1 MINLINKLNL
11 QWLRKPKFL
20 ALAYAP
26 ALLLLLLLLANNLLP
41 RSDLTQLLSTI
52 LLAVVLISTLVAWR
66 ISRTMQGQQEK
77 VLELYQSMRL
87 LEAFFERSPAIMFV
101 KDLDGNYILANNS
114 FRKFAEENENNIND
128 DTDLVGLD
136 NTNVFPHAA
145 AKAMADQD
153 LEVIEHN
160 QAMEFQGK
168 WPGPSG
174 DQYFDILRF
183 PLLNEAGDIIAVG
196 GIANDRTE
204 QILARTALR
213 ESEDQFR
220 ALIESAPDAVLVA
233 SKSGRIILVN
243 KQAKNLFSYNKG
255 KLLKMSLLDLL
266 PDIEIAIGDVE
277 KNEDDDEQADSAL
290 VSMVVTDSAGN
301 AHPVEV
307 AVSSSETA
315 AGPVIT
321 CLVRDVSDRAQL
333 EAQLRQSQK
342 MDAIGKLTGGMAH
355 DFNNLLGVIMGN
367 LDLAS
372 RKLDADHP
380 ILKRLETAHKA
391 AERGADLTKRM
402 LAVARRQPLQPKPTD
417 IGSTI
422 KELADILPR
431 TLGPE
436 IEMEYDIK
444 DNLPNVLVDPS
455 GLENVF
461 LNLAINSRDA
471 MPNGGKFYI
480 TTEVLHLSREHPL
493 AQHEDMHPGS
503 YVQIAI
509 TDTGEGM
516 TKETRA
522 RVFELFFTTK
532 ERGKGTG
539 LGLAMIYG
547 FVKQSEGGIRISSEV
562 GVGTTIDIFLPVSDA
577 KAEEKSFTTMEKG
590 ALFSTANAEK
600 VLVVDDESELL
611 EVAVN
616 YLEEMGFEVLAA
628 TDGLHALQTLRANP
642 DIELLLTDIVMPGG
656 MNGVELANKI
666 LEERPDLK
674 LLYMSGYPSRVL
686 AERSGTNLDAPLIT
700 KPYSREKLATAID
713 KVLHAGA

>member
-1 MINLINKLNL
+1 MTNLIKKLMRQRNL
-11 QWLRKPKFL
+11 KPNFL

-26 ALLLLLLLLANNLLP
+26 ALLLVLLLLANNLLP
-41 RSDLTQLLSTI
+41 PSDLTQLVSTI
-52 LLAVVLISTLVAWR
+52 LLAVVLISILVAWNF
-66 ISRTMQGQQEK
+66 SRTMQGQQEE
-77 VLELYQSMRL
+77 VLELHQSMRL
-87 LEAFFERSPAIMFV
+87 LAAFFERSPAIMFV

-114 FRKFAEENENNIND
+114 FREFAEENENNIND

-136 NTNVFPHAA
+136 NTDVFPHAA

-183 PLLNEAGDIIAVG
+183 PLLNRAGDIIAVG

-213 ESEDQFR
+213 KSEDQFR
-220 ALIESAPDAVLVA
+220 ALIESAPDAILVA

-243 KQAKNLFSYNKG
+243 RQAETLFSYNKG
-255 KLLKMSLLDLL
+255 ELLKMSLLDLL
-266 PDIEIAIGDVE
+266 PDIKMTIGDDAMT
-277 KNEDDDEQADSAL
+277 EDGDEQADSAL
-290 VSMVVTDSAGN
+290 VSMVVTDSAGSTR
-301 AHPVEV
+301 PVEV

-315 AGPVIT
+315 AGPTVT

-333 EAQLRQSQK
+333 EDQLRQSQK

-372 RKLDADHP
+372 RKLGADHP
-380 ILKRLETAHKA
+380 ILKRLDTAHKA

-402 LAVARRQPLQPKPTD
+402 LAVARRQPLQPKPTN

-436 IEMEYDIK
+436 IEMAYDIK
-444 DNLPNVLVDPS
+444 DDLPNVLVDPS

-480 TTEVLHLSREHPL
+480 TTEVLLLSPEHPL

-516 TKETRA
+516 TEDTLARA
-522 RVFELFFTTK
+522 FEPFFTTK

-577 KAEEKSFTTMEKG
+577 KAEEKSSTTMGKD
-590 ALFSTANAEK
+590 ALFSTTHAEK

-666 LEERPDLK
+666 REERPDLK
-674 LLYMSGYPSRVL
+674 LLYMSGYPSGVL
-686 AERSGTNLDAPLIT
+686 AERSGTTLDAPLIT
-700 KPYSREKLATAID
+700 KPYTREKLATAID
-713 KVLHAGA
+713 EVLHASA